1 MNDIATE
8 LRKANVAI
16 IASEVA
22 SDDPV
27 KERARLATIHGADNV
42 WNTSE
47 LQDKFRVLGFAAPF
61 CVVQDKATN
70 EKGTVEFQHSPR
82 FYFNYRKD

>member
-16 IASEVA
+16 IASEVES
-22 SDDPV
+22 SDPL
-27 KERARLATIHGADNV
+27 KERARLVAIHGTTNV

-61 CVVQDKATN
+61 CIVQDKATN

-82 FYFNYRKD
+82 FYFNHQKD